1 MAAFTRSGS
10 ARHSRLN
17 LFLICFLR
25 GGTKGGWGWGVG
37 EGEGQGWTLGVGLV
51 EGGLVGVV
59 DKER

>member
-1 MAAFTRSGS
+1 M
-10 ARHSRLN
+10 
-17 LFLICFLR
+17 FLICFLR